1 MEPTQEVL
9 RGRRTNFG
17 VGEMLYLTHIGGG
30 RVGSTQRY
38 FGGRSQGGGAFHTS
52 VAEGDR
58 KTQFRYRKRRNLEKI
73 RVFEQK
79 KTIFDQ
85 KRQTLALW
93 FHP

>member
-30 RVGSTQRY
+30 GLFPPRDILGVGLK
-38 FGGRSQGGGAFHTS
+38 GGAFHTS

-79 KTIFDQ
+79 TSIFDQ